1 MAKRKVVNYIIIIG
15 VIVLFV
21 AIIFIPPTIKVNE
34 LKQEVQKQEEVIN
47 KSLRKNE
54 TLYKEKKLLEE
65 NPEYIEEVARGELGL
80 IKKDEVIYRREL
92 EENKNNKD

>member
-15 VIVLFV
+15 VIVLL
-21 AIIFIPPTIKVNE
+21 AIIFIPPTIKVNK
-34 LKQEVQKQEEVIN
+34 LKQEVQKQEEAIN
-47 KSLRKNE
+47 KSLRENE
-54 TLYKEKKLLEE
+54 TLCKEKKLLEE

-92 EENKNNKD
+92 EENKNNTD

>member
-15 VIVLFV
+15 VIVLL
-21 AIIFIPPTIKVNE
+21 AIIFIPLTIKVNK
-34 LKQEVQKQEEVIN
+34 LKQEAQKQEEAIN
-47 KSLRKNE
+47 KSLRENE
-54 TLYKEKKLLEE
+54 TLCKEKKLLEE
-65 NPEYIEEVARGELGL
+65 NPEYIEEIARGELGL